1 MPVHR
6 KTSDTTG
13 VTIHTSVGK
22 TVTVPLSALSG
33 TRLEQ
38 EAMLIELLQN
48 LLDKKQ
54 RRNQLPQD
62 DPDKTTDPGLPWLFW
77 EGTGGQG
84 MLVSREILVVAA
96 PWNEDLQRFDVR
108 LKRNR

>member
-6 KTSDTTG
+6 QESDSTG

-22 TVTVPLSALSG
+22 TVTVPVSALSG

-38 EAMLIELLQN
+38 EEQLIELLQA

-54 RRNQLPQD
+54 RRSRLPND
-62 DPDKTTDPGLPWLFW
+62 DPDKTIDPGLPWLFW
-77 EGTGGQG
+77 EGTGGQT

-96 PWNEDLQRFDVR
+96 PWNEGLQRFDVR
-108 LKRNR
+108 LRRNR